1 MRMREPLIKCVVY
14 AMLIAMLWYSPR
26 MPTETPEDA
35 YVAIGLTLIFP
46 LVSFFYLTLLSQP
59 SFLSDTVSV
68 QLFLKLLE
76 LLI

>member
-1 MRMREPLIKCVVY
+1 MFIAIPWY
-14 AMLIAMLWYSPR
+14 APR
-26 MPTETPEDA
+26 MLAGTPEDA

-59 SFLSDTVSV
+59 SFLSDTVNV
-68 QLFLKLLE
+68 HLFLKLLA